1 MAAAEQK
8 KSYQVVRQ
16 FRGVNTKADRT
27 AISEEEFS
35 WLENAMPIGS
45 ANLKITPDYLQLGT
59 VGFTST
65 VINMFSVSLNL
76 TDYLIAFQID
86 GSAEYMILA
95 SSANPPLPVNTIG
108 TIAPAGTFSVYSLQT
123 IATATTAYVSAVRLS
138 PTLYVYILNVT
149 AGVTGTFAI
158 GQIITGGG
166 IPSGITISSYG
177 TGTGGIGTYY
187 LNASAGN
194 RGPISVTGSVIVNG
208 NSVQGKFNVS
218 NWNNQYALILDP
230 VNGYFTWDG
239 TNLNNVGSV
248 GGVGITNPGNNYTSA
263 PTITISAP
271 NQANGIQATA
281 LCSITNTA
289 GQVTNILVNN
299 PGSGYTSIPKVTIAA
314 PPAPGVRAV
323 GAASISGNVGNLS
336 VVSIGIVNP
345 GSGYTS
351 APSVTITGGGGT
363 GANAT
368 ANVDTGSV
376 NQIFLTNAGSGY
388 TSPPTVTFSGG
399 GGTNASAITELLTF
413 AQGTVAVQVTSGG
426 SGYTNASNT
435 VVTISGGGGINAA
448 GTAIVSGGEVVSV
461 IMTNAGS
468 GYTNAANITVT
479 ISGGGATVNATANAV
494 VNVNQNIGI
503 DSFSGRVWIAQ
514 GRNVYFSA
522 AGSISD
528 FVSISAGEVVISDST
543 LHGNITQ
550 LLSANNFLYV
560 FGDDSINVFSD
571 VQVTAAGTT
580 VFTNTNI
587 SASIGSRKPYSIFPY
602 FRTVLFMNDYGI
614 YALVGST
621 TTKIS
626 DPLDGIFT
634 NIDFSY
640 PVYGGQVL
648 LNNILCAVFNFRY
661 TGGKGAS
668 SVPRFIQAVF
678 FDKKW
683 FFTSTTNDIQFVSS
697 APVGGKISMYGYDG
711 TNVYQMYAA
720 PTANVSSYIQTAL
733 MPMSDPIRTKQAL
746 KFAIE
751 ATGLYYGYFLNVTV
765 DSEYASSPVYALSDN
780 PYYWQNDF
788 GSTVSWINTSLNV
801 VNWTGR
807 AGLASGYYLYKSDA
821 QQYGKYLGLTLT
833 STAPSYV
840 VNTFEFEHELRVRF

>member
-27 AISEEEFS
+27 AINEDEFS
-35 WLENAMPIGS
+35 WLENVMPIGA
-45 ANLKITPDYLQLGT
+45 ANLKITPNYLKLGS

-65 VINMFSVSLNL
+65 VINLFSVSLNL
-76 TDYLIAFQID
+76 TDYLIAFEID

-123 IATATTAYVSAVRLS
+123 VATATTAYVSSVRLS
-138 PTLYVYILNVT
+138 PTLTVNILNVT
-149 AGVTGTFAI
+149 AGVTGTFAV
-158 GQIITGGG
+158 GQIITGAG
-166 IPSGITISSYG
+166 IPTGITISSYG

-187 LNASAGN
+187 LNASAGT
-194 RGPISVTGSVIVNG
+194 RGPIAVTGSVIVNG

-248 GGVGITNPGNNYTSA
+248 GGVGITNPGTGYTSP
-263 PTITISAP
+263 PTITISVP
-271 NQANGIQATA
+271 DQANGIQATA

-299 PGSGYTSIPKVTIAA
+299 PGSGYTSIPKVTISA
-314 PPAPGVRAV
+314 PPAPGIRAV

-336 VVSIGIVNP
+336 VVSIGIINP

-351 APSVTITGGGGT
+351 APSVTITGGGGA
-363 GANAT
+363 GANAI

-399 GGTNASAITELLTF
+399 GGTNASAVTELLTF

-426 SGYTNASNT
+426 NGYTNAANT
-435 VVTISGGGGINAA
+435 VVNITGGGGINAA
-448 GTAIVSGGEVVSV
+448 GTAIISGGEVVSV
-461 IMTNAGS
+461 IMTNAGT

-479 ISGGGATVNATANAV
+479 ISGGGGSNAKANAV
-494 VNVNQNIGI
+494 VNTNQNIGI

-514 GRNVYFSA
+514 GRNVYYSA

-528 FVSISAGEVVISDST
+528 FVSVSAGEVVISDST

-571 VQVTAAGTT
+571 VQVTSTGTT

-634 NIDFSY
+634 NIDFTY

-661 TGGKGAS
+661 TGGKGS
-668 SVPRFIQAVF
+668 SNVPRFIQAVF

-683 FFTSTTNDIQFVSS
+683 FFTSTTTDMQFIAS

-711 TNVYQMYAA
+711 SNVYQMYSD
-720 PTANVSSYIQTAL
+720 PTSNVSTYIQTAL
-733 MPMSDPIRTKQAL
+733 LPMGDPIRTKQAL
-746 KFAIE
+746 KFAVE
-751 ATGLYYGYFLNVTV
+751 ATGLFYGYPLNVTV
-765 DSEYASSPVYALSDN
+765 DSEYSSSPVYTLSDN

-788 GSTVSWINTSLNV
+788 GSNVSWINTYLNN
-801 VNWTGR
+801 VNWTGKV
-807 AGLASGYYLYKSDA
+807 GLASGYYLYKSDA